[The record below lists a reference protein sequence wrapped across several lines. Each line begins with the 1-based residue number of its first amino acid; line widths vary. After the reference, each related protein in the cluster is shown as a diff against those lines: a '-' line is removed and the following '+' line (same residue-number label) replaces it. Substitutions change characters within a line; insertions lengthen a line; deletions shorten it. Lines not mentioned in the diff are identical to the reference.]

1 MQPTYVWVLI
11 WHLLTW
17 FVIWT
22 FPWKVTALL
31 VISKELLCESIWPD
45 GMESQTE
52 AWDQSCY
59 TCPCLCAQNSTNLS
73 FGHQKWH
80 NGYIAL
86 QNVEDRKDHQS
97 GRPNNRF
104 RALERH
110 ESHRDM
116 LVIHSKNCSGKGLVS
131 PFRKSSKIYC
141 NSFYFNVCHGSSFPF
156 STHIQK
162 KWLENNGDPFT
173 NVVECNFSRAP
184 NSPNWSQN
192 TAHRMLKQRN
202 NFRNFI
208 KCGSWMAMKG
218 HERSWWLVLWD
229 MNVLVLNAAALRNVL
244 QHTCAAGSH
253 STSQTMMPCCSRNV
267 MPNDFLFL
275 SNVTFIS
282 YRLHMCFPLLS
293 FRHRVCFICWLY
305 NIVISNFSPSIN
317 LICSF
322 SEFFSCRPSLQPQHC
337 MRSAKAHAVKQLFLK
352 SKAENQWTSC
362 SKDSK
367 DGTVTER
374 TERNRW
380 RYTWLS
386 WTHNSFIK
394 FIKFITEA
402 EGLI

>member
-17 FVIWT
+17 FVIIST

-59 TCPCLCAQNSTNLS
+59 TCPCLRAQNNTNLS

-97 GRPNNRF
+97 GRPYNRF

-131 PFRKSSKIYC
+131 PFRKSSKIYR
-141 NSFYFNVCHGSSFPF
+141 NSFYLNVCHGSSFPF
-156 STHIQK
+156 STHIEK

-192 TAHRMLKQRN
+192 TAHIMSKQRN

-244 QHTCAAGSH
+244 QHTCAAGSRG
-253 STSQTMMPCCSRNV
+253 TSQTMMPCCSRNV
-267 MPNDFLFL
+267 VPNDFLFL

-282 YRLHMCFPLLS
+282 YWLHMCFALLS
-293 FRHRVCFICWLY
+293 FQHRVCFICWLY

-322 SEFFSCRPSLQPQHC
+322 LSSLAADRRCSHSTACEVPKPMQWSNCSSNRKQKTNEHHA
-337 MRSAKAHAVKQLFLK
+337 AK
-352 SKAENQWTSC
+352 
-362 SKDSK
+362 
-367 DGTVTER
+367 TER
-374 TERNRW
+374 TERTER
-380 RYTWLS
+380 TELS
-386 WTHNSFIK
+386 MEIYLAFLDS
-394 FIKFITEA
+394 
-402 EGLI
+402 